1 MTGWKEILATF
12 DLINE
17 KVIIR
22 TDILIIIIFKLSFSN
37 IFALRS

>member
-22 TDILIIIIFKLSFSN
+22 TDILTIIFKLSFGN
-37 IFALRS
+37 ILALRS